1 MLVSSRRFWATSC
14 LWVVLLS
21 LTIQLA
27 SAKDYEDADV
37 DETDVLILTDD
48 TFEKSITDNKFLL
61 AEFYAPWCGH
71 CKALKP
77 HFAAAASILKA
88 HDPPVALA
96 KVDATVET
104 KLGQRFSLEG
114 YPTLLWFVDGK
125 QQPYSGGRT
134 AEDIVLW
141 VQKRTGEPAETVKTA
156 SDFET
161 ATVGSKPVLLG
172 YFSKFEGPDHAAFR
186 KLALDNDDVDFIQ
199 TTAEVAFMLAEKLPP
214 WTEFTAATQDQ
225 IFGSGIDLQVIV
237 LGSRKQLQATSSV
250 MQAIQAAHAEALL
263 LPPSG
268 DIELAWLPKYLQRPA
283 FVDKLISRARPRL
296 IYHASLRVIFVTSPL
311 ESTEAASVAKF
322 FDANSSASEAQ
333 VFALNNKSGKRYK
346 LREPVSKKSLL
357 SFIDGVA
364 AGKLTPEYRS
374 QPVPSYRGRKG
385 EVVTVVGKSFDDI
398 VLDPEQDV
406 LLEVYSANCGHC
418 KALAPTWQKLAKQL
432 RKVASVTIA
441 KMDGTANEH
450 AYLGDVTGFPYLV
463 LYPANDLD
471 PVQYEGDRSIQSLRQ
486 FLKENAAIPYSVLVR
501 GSQRDDNA
509 EL

>member
-250 MQAIQAAHAEALL
+250 MQAIQAAHAEVK
-263 LPPSG
+263 G
-268 DIELAWLPKYLQRPA
+268 
-283 FVDKLISRARPRL
+283 
-296 IYHASLRVIFVTSPL
+296 RVIFVTSPL